1 MVTSP
6 KYAGEP
12 SAESLASG
20 LATLGRYGDEYM
32 VHAAE
37 GETMIP
43 AEVFEAN
50 PGLRDALFWQMQMM
64 GIKDPNRFV
73 VGNAMNSINPITG
86 QPEFWFKKIFKK
98 VKKVFKKALPVLAPL
113 LGNMILPGLGG
124 LIASGLVTKLSGGS
138 WGDVLKG
145 AAIGWATQGLTS
157 GIGSSIS
164 GGDFFAGV
172 GKGLS
177 DPFTAGANLFS
188 GGAQNTFRQGI
199 LGGILPGG
207 GSGVYHT
214 GINAAGKAAHWSD
227 YINPRYNAG
236 AQLASAMPS
245 SVAAASGTSYTQQGT
260 KELLNTPNV
269 IAEQKVPFD
278 TTQYQLGPGGI
289 EPMSAGADWDLAMD
303 LDYAMPG
310 AALAPPA
317 PGIPTKEM
325 LMEANAAQRA
335 NFAAQGGG
343 YGDFMMDASLGQQE
357 GLFGRTTDALSLRD
371 QYNQSLY
378 SDYGQNSLKAQGL
391 LPKDLAFTGT
401 SIEDQMKA
409 IKAQQASDYA
419 VGTAGDYAEPPAMT
433 KAIEKDYTTAYLD
446 SEGKGDWARVDAP
459 GEYKP
464 GRIIN
469 IRGEAPRS
477 GEYPNAQRYQVVE
490 KPPTLNPKTGVLEG
504 GGQEFVKYEP
514 PGPFDPINPTGKIA
528 EGIES
533 LGVGAETA
541 AKVAPWVTTAA
552 VVGGGAGLYS
562 LFSEEDIPDKD
573 NQPEE
578 YSAYKKWRE
587 VEDKNSQEAQDL
599 FWKWNGGGPWVTR
612 SDFEARTGG
621 PSSKPDW
628 WFLPVTANRGGEVMG
643 PGTGTSDSIPA
654 RLSDGEF
661 VMTANAVRNAGNGD
675 RNLGAARMYDMMRRF
690 EGRAA

>member
-12 SAESLASG
+12 SAKALASG

-98 VKKVFKKALPVLAPL
+98 VKGVFKTALPVLAPL
-113 LGNMILPGLGG
+113 LGNMILPGIGG

-138 WGDVLKG
+138 WGDVLRG

-157 GIGSSIS
+157 GIGSSLS
-164 GGDFFAGV
+164 GGDFLAGV

-177 DPFTAGANLFS
+177 DPLTAGANLLS

-199 LGGILPGG
+199 LGGLMPGG
-207 GSGVYHT
+207 GSGVYST
-214 GINAAGKAAHWSD
+214 GLNSLGKPAHWSD
-227 YINPRYNAG
+227 YINPRYNPG
-236 AQLASAMPS
+236 AQLGSAMPS
-245 SVAAASGTSYTQQGT
+245 SVAAAGGTSYTQQGT
-260 KELLNTPNV
+260 GELLNTPNV
-269 IAEQKVPFD
+269 IAEQQVPFD

-289 EPMSAGADWDLAMD
+289 KSMSEPGGADWAGDWD
-303 LDYAMPG
+303 LDYETPAFRG
-310 AALAPPA
+310 AQAPPA
-317 PGIPTKEM
+317 PDIPTKEM
-325 LMEANAAQRA
+325 LMRANAAQRA

-343 YGDFMMDASLGQQE
+343 YGDFMMPASIG
-357 GLFGRTTDALSLRD
+357 TDELSLRD
-371 QYNQSLY
+371 LYNQSLY

-391 LPKDLAFTGT
+391 LPKDIAFTGP
-401 SIEDQMKA
+401 SIEDQLKP
-409 IKAQQASDYA
+409 DYA
-419 VGTAGDYAEPPAMT
+419 VKPPVMT
-433 KAIEKDYTTAYLD
+433 EAIEKDYTTAYLD

-469 IRGEAPRS
+469 IRGEATPS
-477 GEYPNAQRYQVVE
+477 GEYPNAQQWQVVE
-490 KPPTLNPKTGVLEG
+490 TPPTLNPKTGVLEG

-514 PGPFDPINPTGKIA
+514 PGPFDYGVTEKIA
-528 EGIES
+528 GGIES
-533 LGVGAETA
+533 LGVGAEKA
-541 AKVAPWVTTAA
+541 AKIAPWVTTAG
-552 VVGGGAGLYS
+552 VGAAGAGLYS
-562 LFSEEDIPDKD
+562 LFSEDEI
-573 NQPEE
+573 PEE
-578 YSAYKKWRE
+578 HTPMHRDYDEWRKI
-587 VEDKNSQEAQDL
+587 EDKNSPEAIAL
-599 FWKWNGGGPWVTR
+599 YRKWWGQPFVTR
-612 SDFEARTGG
+612 SDFENRTGK

-628 WFLPVTANRGGEVMG
+628 WFKPEDEGETTANRGGEVIG